1 MSDNGDTVEF
11 DVDVLRQE
19 LEKII
24 EYFSREYELSYA
36 EIIGVVE
43 VVKQNLY
50 HEMIEVDEDE

>member
-1 MSDNGDTVEF
+1 MSDNGDMIEF
-11 DVDVLRQE
+11 DIDVLRQE

-43 VVKQNLY
+43 VIKQNLY